1 MRSEVSRLIIF
12 GPKRFLVWASG
23 LFLIGA
29 VNSLEWMV
37 TIPLRRKSRLVVYVG
52 LVIVAVLLLVVPVG
66 DRRSDSVV
74 TEASIGYSYG
84 LAGWEFEN
92 FFDKWGH
99 RIWRFFPWTP
109 AVDADRRMLI
119 DRYVALADELQLAR
133 LDLNHETS
141 GRAPDPKEIAASQ
154 AEVNRLVVELDAI
167 KDEVEEYLEQIIAK
181 VLSSEEVGLTGV
193 VVWPP
198 VDFRLDNPPK
208 LLVTSPRDE
217 ILRGEETLLAPDI
230 PAEVVSSIEDRLED
244 DHDLSAIVVQTGGF
258 SSFPSVVPATGLKQL
273 LDVASHE
280 WLHAYLSFRPL
291 GWAYFGTS
299 EIRTINESLADLFGH
314 EVGLRAYSKITGE
327 TFIEPARP
335 EFWSIDHLK
344 QREKP
349 ETEAFNFNEF
359 MFETRQRT
367 DELLEGGMIDEA
379 ETYMEVRR
387 LELVSNGYRIRKIN
401 QAYFAFTGTYA
412 ENPSSTSPIS
422 RYLWDLRDQVDTVGE
437 LVKLLQYV
445 NTNKEFEEL
454 LVRREVVLRHRE

>member
-1 MRSEVSRLIIF
+1 MLSEASRLIIF
-12 GPKRFLVWASG
+12 RLKRFLVWALGS
-23 LFLIGA
+23 LLVGA
-29 VNSLEWMV
+29 VNSLGWIFTM
-37 TIPLRRKSRLVVYVG
+37 PLRRRSRLVVVAG
-52 LVIVAVLLLVVPVG
+52 LVLVAVLLLIVPVG
-66 DRRSDSVV
+66 DRRTDSVV

-84 LAGWEFEN
+84 LVGWEFEN

-109 AVDADRRMLI
+109 TGDDDRRTLI
-119 DRYVALADELQLAR
+119 ARYVVLADELQLAR
-133 LDLNHETS
+133 LDFNHEIS
-141 GRAPDPKEIAASQ
+141 GRAPDPKEIAARQ
-154 AEVNRLVVELDAI
+154 AKVNRLVVELDAI
-167 KDEVEEYLEQIIAK
+167 KDGVEEYLEQVIAG
-181 VLSSEEVGLTGV
+181 VVNSEEVGLTGV
-193 VVWPP
+193 FVWPP

-230 PAEVVSSIEDRLED
+230 PAQTVSSIEDRLKD

-299 EIRTINESLADLFGH
+299 EMRTLNESLADLFGH
-314 EVGLRAYSKITGE
+314 EVGLRAYSKIMGE
-327 TFIEPARP
+327 PFIEPARP
-335 EFWSIDHLK
+335 DFWSTHRLK
-344 QREKP
+344 QRENLG
-349 ETEAFNFNEF
+349 TEAFNFNEF

-367 DELLEGGMIDEA
+367 DALLGDGMIDEA
-379 ETYMEVRR
+379 EAYMEVRR
-387 LELVSNGYRIRKIN
+387 LELVSNGYGIRKIN

-445 NTNKEFEEL
+445 NTNEEFEQL
-454 LVRREVVLRHRE
+454 LVRREVVLLHSE